1 MKFKCCGEIA
11 ALMTLGVEHINGR
24 LDIEVD
30 ANGEAVVTRNDGAQY
45 VTNSS
50 GGFSIPSSFLR
61 DGRYTF
67 RIGDVRSTSF
77 IVCGNEAQRYTDAY
91 AEEIA
96 NMWVAIGGISEAVDR
111 AVNEARQAKEDVE
124 EFRDGYRTE

>member
-1 MKFKCCGEIA
+1 MKFKCCGEVA
-11 ALMTLGVEHINGR
+11 ALMTLGVEQINGR

-30 ANGEAVVTRNDGAQY
+30 ADGEAVVTRDDGMQY
-45 VTNSS
+45 VTSSS
-50 GGFSIPSSFLR
+50 GGFAIPSSFLR

-67 RIGDVRSTSF
+67 RVGGVRSTSF
-77 IVCGNEAQRYTDAY
+77 IVSGGSAQRYTDSY

-111 AVNEARQAKEDVE
+111 AVSAAQQARDDVE
-124 EFRDGYRTE
+124 LFRDGYRTE